1 MNFGEIQSVWRAVF
15 LYYVRETRGGG
26 AWGFSDFLNCLSYVL
41 SVIRNSERRC
51 STDIPKHV
59 CTDVPKHVC
68 TEIPKHVY
76 TDIPK
81 HVYTDIP
88 KHVYTDI
95 PKHVWDFFVCRSAIT
110 ICGYADVLIFCFTNL
125 TYG

>member
-81 HVYTDIP
+81 HV
-88 KHVYTDI
+88 
-95 PKHVWDFFVCRSAIT
+95 WDFFVCRSAIT

-125 TYG
+125 TCG